1 MSKKSEES
9 RKQEIDL
16 FIDNIIEKSMVVIMM
31 LAGCF
36 AC

>member
-16 FIDNIIEKSMVVIMM
+16 FIDNIIEKSMVDIMSDRF
-31 LAGCF
+31 GRY
-36 AC
+36 